1 MNIIFFQEFG
11 NSIKDILEVIKQASM
26 SDQITQLSF
35 LFSLTLGVL
44 IMHKGYELMFGRV
57 QDPMKSVIWDIGV
70 KIFILFICLNTS
82 GYLTLI
88 IDALDG
94 FHEWA
99 GGGISMYKNL
109 DVMFSKTL
117 TLTDA
122 ISAKTGFTDT
132 IVGAIANVG
141 IWIGFGITVIPL
153 LGIII
158 TTEVTQVL
166 LAIIAPIAFYCLI
179 YKSTKD
185 LFAQWLGM
193 ILSNILT
200 ILFVSMMF
208 KIILSQM
215 NNWILSFLNT
225 TNLNSLMI
233 AAQMI
238 FTGLLSTSI
247 GMLGKSIATNLGRV
261 ALDSQVGQAISNA
274 MSPASKL
281 GGMAGGLA
289 AAKSK
294 ITAGAIGSGALNIA
308 KTAGGSGLSYAKQ
321 LLSSAR
327 KGI

>member
-1 MNIIFFQEFG
+1 
-11 NSIKDILEVIKQASM
+11 
-26 SDQITQLSF
+26 ITQLTF

-99 GGGISMYKNL
+99 GGGTSMYKGL
-109 DVMFSKTL
+109 DVMFSNVL

-132 IVGAIANVG
+132 IIGAIANVG

-158 TTEVTQVL
+158 TTQVTQVL
-166 LAIIAPIAFYCLI
+166 LAIIAPIAFYCLL

-185 LFAQWLGM
+185 LFVQWLGM

-208 KIILSQM
+208 QVILLIM
-215 NNWILSFLNT
+215 DNWIGTFAQQAETGN
-225 TNLNSLMI
+225 NSLMI
-233 AAQMI
+233 AAKMI
-238 FTGLLSTSI
+238 FTGLLTTSV

-261 ALDSQVGQAISNA
+261 ALDSQVGQAISKA

-281 GGMAGGLA
+281 GGA
-289 AAKSK
+289 ASGFATAKSK
-294 ITAGAIGSGALNIA
+294 QVAGAIGGGALNIA

-321 LLSSAR
+321 LLQGAR
-327 KGI
+327 NAN